1 MRFAVI
7 LLAIALLA
15 GCGQDQHLGR
25 RLTET
30 QDKLTARVQ
39 KIDVSKAPPD
49 LPLPKN
55 PPKQIDIQKVL
66 AESAK
71 IKQLKV
77 VDVVVGS
84 GKVVEPG
91 KYVSVH
97 YVGVLPDG
105 YLFDTSFKG
114 EAQPFTFRYTP
125 SQPTVID
132 GWIQGLKGMR
142 VGGHRKLTVPASLA
156 YGANPP
162 AGSPI
167 PANAALIFDIQ
178 LMFVSD
184 TE

>member
-1 MRFAVI
+1 MRLCLVLCASAC
-7 LLAIALLA
+7 LT

-25 RLTET
+25 SLTET

-39 KIDVSKAPPD
+39 KVDVSKAPPD
-49 LPLPKN
+49 LPIPKN

-71 IKQLKV
+71 IKDLKI

-84 GKVVEPG
+84 GKLVEPG

-114 EAQPFTFRYTP
+114 ESQPFTFVYSP
-125 SQPTVID
+125 SQPKVIE
-132 GWIQGLKGMR
+132 GWMRGLEGMR
-142 VGGHRKLTVPASLA
+142 VGGHRKLTIPSSLA
-156 YGANPP
+156 YAANPP

-167 PANAALIFDIQ
+167 PPNSALIFDIQ